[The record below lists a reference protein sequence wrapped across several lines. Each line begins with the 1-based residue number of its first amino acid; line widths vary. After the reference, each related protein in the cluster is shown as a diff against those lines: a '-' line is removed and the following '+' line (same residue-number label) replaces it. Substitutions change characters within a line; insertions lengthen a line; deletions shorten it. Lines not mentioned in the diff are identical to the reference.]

1 MLLTKGYLIKDK
13 YKTKEYEEYTM
24 ELLPKERL
32 NEVIDLQLKV
42 YDGIDNKEILYLDS
56 YDEMYEDMKN
66 GAKVIGVL
74 NSQGKLISYRY
85 IGFPGNDSRNLGYD
99 INLPK
104 KELDSVVHL
113 ETTVVDPI
121 YRGNNLQS
129 LTLEI
134 AKDLVSEEGY
144 KHLLCTVS
152 PYNFYSLYNVMKN
165 GLKIKKIKIKYG
177 KSNENDGL
185 LRFILHRD
193 LMHPYTN
200 PIDLVVSKWANLDK
214 QRELIE
220 NGYIGYEIFKD
231 TRKLNYIK
239 FQS

>member
-1 MLLTKGYLIKDK
+1 MITKGYLIKDK
-13 YKTKEYEEYTM
+13 YKAKELEEYTI
-24 ELLPKERL
+24 ELLPKEKL

-42 YDGIDNKEILYLDS
+42 YDGIDNKEILYLDT

-74 NSQGKLISYRY
+74 NSKGKLISYRY
-85 IGFPGNDSRNLGYD
+85 IGFPGKDSRNLGYD

-104 KELDSVVHL
+104 KELESVVHL

-129 LTLEI
+129 ATLEI
-134 AKDLVSEEGY
+134 ATDITLKNGY
-144 KHLLCTVS
+144 KHILCTVS

-165 GLKIKKIKIKYG
+165 GLKIKKIKKKYG
-177 KSNENDGL
+177 KSDEDEGL

-193 LMHPYTN
+193 LMNPYSH

-214 QRELIE
+214 QIELIE
-220 NGYIGYEIFKD
+220 NGYVGFELFKD
-231 TRKLNYIK
+231 TRLLNYIK
-239 FQS
+239 FEG

>member
-1 MLLTKGYLIKDK
+1 MILSKGFLLRDK
-13 YKTKEYEEYTM
+13 YKTKEYEEFTI

-56 YDEMYEDMKN
+56 YEEMFDDMKN

-74 NSQGKLISYRY
+74 NSDRKIISYRY
-85 IGFPGNDSRNLGYD
+85 IGFPGKDSRNLGYD

-104 KELDSVVHL
+104 RELDNVVHL

-129 LTLEI
+129 MTLEI
-134 AKDLVSEEGY
+134 ATELVLCEGY

-165 GLKIKKIKIKYG
+165 GLKIKTLKRKYG
-177 KSNENDGL
+177 KSKDDEGI

-193 LMHPYTN
+193 LKTTFTN
-200 PIDLVVSKWANLDK
+200 PVDLVVSKWANLDK
-214 QRELIE
+214 QKELIN
-220 NGYIGYEIFKD
+220 NGYIGFEIFKD
-231 TRKLNYIK
+231 TRLLNYIK
-239 FQS
+239 FGS